1 MPGRPGGPAAVRILS
16 DVRDAALPVRLLD
29 GGHRTCCNRAVAG
42 HCHSGSCQHKH
53 TVIHSQKPCWTS
65 NTSFKK
71 QGRYGRAGEH
81 PSTPRLSTD
90 VPRKHG
96 PQGFPA
102 EGTTEVGLRRTLLEA
117 CHGTLIKQFGVI
129 NLSCKYEDSQ
139 TGKTHNSS
147 SGNLRDNRSWAYLAA
162 DSCDSCQY
170 TEQLK
175 KQACQNCST
184 SKRPAT

>member
-1 MPGRPGGPAAVRILS
+1 M
-16 DVRDAALPVRLLD
+16 
-29 GGHRTCCNRAVAG
+29 
-42 HCHSGSCQHKH
+42 CQHKH
-53 TVIHSQKPCWTS
+53 TVIHSQKPCCCWTLPQWVMS
-65 NTSFKK
+65 AQAHSYTLTKTLLDIKYILQKARSI
-71 QGRYGRAGEH
+71 RACRGN

-117 CHGTLIKQFGVI
+117 YNGTLIKQFGVI

-170 TEQLK
+170 TEQLN